1 MEIFKKWLSSFS
13 FLGSSWRSFFVALLV
28 AIFFVSVVAM
38 MMMMVVMMVMM
49 SIVTLVLP
57 KWGKHNSD
65 NKVVVDF
72 DVDEDILLLLV
83 LPCH

>member
-1 MEIFKKWLSSFS
+1 
-13 FLGSSWRSFFVALLV
+13 
-28 AIFFVSVVAM
+28 

-57 KWGKHNSD
+57 KWGKYNSV

>member
-1 MEIFKKWLSSFS
+1 
-13 FLGSSWRSFFVALLV
+13 
-28 AIFFVSVVAM
+28 